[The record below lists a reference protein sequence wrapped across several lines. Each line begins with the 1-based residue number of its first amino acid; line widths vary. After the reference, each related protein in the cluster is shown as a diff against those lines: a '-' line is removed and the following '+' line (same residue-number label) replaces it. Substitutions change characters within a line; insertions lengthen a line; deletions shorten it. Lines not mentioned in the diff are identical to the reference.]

1 MTALMATIQVILAG
15 QLRTTIHD
23 TFDYPL
29 VLQFN
34 DKKNYDEAEWVI
46 PSYPRHIPAHRL
58 SEIRVQEGNVT
69 VLVDG
74 PEGFRHG
81 PFPFTWVRSYY
92 PRGHHCA
99 FVQVDPGSYTKMA
112 GIALTTHDGT
122 LILETL
128 PLAKDTPDAVA
139 EPEAPIAPAPVEPPV
154 ADDGPSSEIQ
164 E

>member
-1 MTALMATIQVILAG
+1 MATIQVILAG

-58 SEIRVQEGNVT
+58 SEIRVQEGSVS

-112 GIALTTHDGT
+112 GVALTTHDGT
-122 LILETL
+122 LFLETL
-128 PLAKDTPDAVA
+128 PIEKDKPA
-139 EPEAPIAPAPVEPPV
+139 EEAPPATTPEPGSV
-154 ADDGPSSEIQ
+154 ADDQASDQIPE
-164 E
+164 

>member
-1 MTALMATIQVILAG
+1 MATIQVILAG

-23 TFDYPL
+23 TFDYPI

-34 DKKNYDEAEWVI
+34 NKTSYDEAEWVI

-58 SEIRVQEGNVT
+58 SEIRVQEGNVS

-99 FVQVDPGSYTKMA
+99 FVQVEPGQYTQMN
-112 GIALTTHDGT
+112 GVALTTHDGT
-122 LILETL
+122 LFIETL
-128 PLAKDTPDAVA
+128 PLEKEKPA
-139 EPEAPIAPAPVEPPV
+139 EKPPVEAPPAPTLE
-154 ADDGPSSEIQ
+154 DGQSDQVPE
-164 E
+164 

>member
-23 TFDYPL
+23 TFDYPI

-58 SEIRVQEGNVT
+58 SEIRVQEGNVS

-81 PFPFTWVRSYY
+81 PFEFTWVRSYY

-99 FVQVDPGSYTKMA
+99 FVKVDPGSYTTMA
-112 GIALTTHDGT
+112 GIALTTHDGS
-122 LILETL
+122 LILDTL
-128 PLAKDTPDAVA
+128 PLATPAA
-139 EPEAPIAPAPVEPPV
+139 EPPKEEPP
-154 ADDGPSSEIQ
+154 AAG
-164 E
+164 

>member
-23 TFDYPL
+23 TFDYPI

-58 SEIRVQEGNVT
+58 SEIRVQEGNVS

-74 PEGFRHG
+74 PDGFRHG

-99 FVQVDPGSYTKMA
+99 FVKVDPGSYTTMA
-112 GIALTTHDGT
+112 GVALTTHDGS
-122 LILETL
+122 LILDTL
-128 PLAKDTPDAVA
+128 PLVK
-139 EPEAPIAPAPVEPPV
+139 PEAEEPPKEEPP
-154 ADDGPSSEIQ
+154 AAG
-164 E
+164 

>member
-58 SEIRVQEGNVT
+58 SEIRVQEGNVS

-74 PEGFRHG
+74 PEMTHR
-81 PFPFTWVRSYY
+81 TRQLRSTNSTTVRNFA
-92 PRGHHCA
+92 R
-99 FVQVDPGSYTKMA
+99 T
-112 GIALTTHDGT
+112 
-122 LILETL
+122 
-128 PLAKDTPDAVA
+128 
-139 EPEAPIAPAPVEPPV
+139 
-154 ADDGPSSEIQ
+154 
-164 E
+164 

>member
-1 MTALMATIQVILAG
+1 MATIQVIIAG

-23 TFDYPL
+23 TFDYPI

-34 DKKNYDEAEWVI
+34 DKTSYDEAEWVI

-58 SEIRVQEGNVT
+58 SEIRVQEGTVS

-99 FVQVDPGSYTKMA
+99 FVQVDPGQYTKMA
-112 GIALTTHDGT
+112 GVALTTHEGT
-122 LILETL
+122 LVIETL
-128 PLAKDTPDAVA
+128 PIEREKPPAV
-139 EPEAPIAPAPVEPPV
+139 EPETPPSQ
-154 ADDGPSSEIQ
+154 DPSASGG
-164 E
+164 

>member
-1 MTALMATIQVILAG
+1 MATIQVILAG

-23 TFDYPL
+23 TFDYPI

-34 DKKNYDEAEWVI
+34 SKTSYDEAEWVI

-58 SEIRVQEGNVT
+58 SEIRVQEGNVS

-99 FVQVDPGSYTKMA
+99 FVQVEPGSYTKMA
-112 GIALTTHDGT
+112 GVALTTHDGT
-122 LILETL
+122 LFLETL
-128 PLAKDTPDAVA
+128 PIEKDKPA
-139 EPEAPIAPAPVEPPV
+139 EEPP
-154 ADDGPSSEIQ
+154 AEEPPAAAG
-164 E
+164 